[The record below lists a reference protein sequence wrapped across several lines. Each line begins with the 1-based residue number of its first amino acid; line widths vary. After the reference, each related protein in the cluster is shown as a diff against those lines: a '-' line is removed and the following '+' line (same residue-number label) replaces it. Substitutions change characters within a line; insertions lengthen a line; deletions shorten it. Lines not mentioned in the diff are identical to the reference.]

1 MANTATG
8 TREATRRGKQETNAP
23 EQKAGFRVVSSNSL
37 PKIIDELQRGLPY
50 RRLTQFEK
58 RTGLSQESITCVIRV
73 PKRTLARRKAAGRLA
88 PDESERLHRLSELFA
103 KAVHLFGGDHDR
115 ARRWLETPQ
124 RALGRVT
131 PLEMA
136 TTEVGAREVE
146 NLIGRLEHGVF
157 T

>member
-1 MANTATG
+1 MANTATD
-8 TREATRRGKQETNAP
+8 TREAARRGKQETKATGQN
-23 EQKAGFRVVSSNSL
+23 AGFRVVSSNSL

-58 RTGLSQESITCVIRV
+58 RTGLSQESITRVIRV
-73 PKRTLARRKAAGRLA
+73 PKRTLARRKASGRLA
-88 PDESERLHRLSELFA
+88 PDESERLHRLSELFT
-103 KAVHLFGGDHDR
+103 KAVHLFAGDPDR

-124 RALGRVT
+124 RALGKVT

>member
-1 MANTATG
+1 MASTT
-8 TREATRRGKQETNAP
+8 TRAAAAIRRGKQG
-23 EQKAGFRVVSSNSL
+23 AGLRVVTSESV

-58 RTGLSQESITCVIRV
+58 QSGLPLEAICRAIRV

-88 PDESERLHRLSELFA
+88 PDESERLHRLSELFT
-103 KAVHLFGGDHDR
+103 KAVHLFAGDHDR

-124 RALGRVT
+124 RGLGRVT

-136 TTEVGAREVE
+136 ATEVGAREVE
-146 NLIGRLEHGVF
+146 NLIGRIEHGVF